1 MSAMRVRKENAG
13 ATPTPGAVI
22 VRAMEADDVATVAR
36 LERESF
42 STPWN
47 ARTFRTLLGRPGAEL
62 WVAEHESGGVI
73 GYYVLWCIQDQGEL
87 ANIAVEQRYR
97 GQRIGAMLLDHAL
110 EVSASRGVESVY
122 LEVRVSNVTARQMYE
137 SRGFE
142 QIGVRRNYYDRP
154 REDACVLMTRLRVR
168 SSNQRSQGEQS

>member
-1 MSAMRVRKENAG
+1 MSAMRVRKRDP
-13 ATPTPGAVI
+13 ATPTPGAVV
-22 VRAMEADDVATVAR
+22 VRSMSIEDVATVAR

-42 STPWN
+42 TTPWS

-62 WVAEHESGGVI
+62 WVAEHATGGVV

-87 ANIAVEQRYR
+87 ANIAVEERYR

-110 EVSASRGVESVY
+110 EVAAGRGVESVY
-122 LEVRVSNVTARQMYE
+122 LEVRVSNEAARAMYE

-154 REDACVLMTRLRVR
+154 REDACVLMTRLDPRPR
-168 SSNQRSQGEQS
+168 DPSSESERP

>member
-1 MSAMRVRKENAG
+1 MSAMRVGKREP
-13 ATPTPGAVI
+13 ATPTPGAVV
-22 VRAMEADDVATVAR
+22 VRLMSIEDVATVAR

-42 STPWN
+42 TTPWS
-47 ARTFRTLLGRPGAEL
+47 ARTFRTLRGRPGAEL
-62 WVAEHESGGVI
+62 WVAEHESGGVV

-87 ANIAVEQRYR
+87 ANIAVETRYR

-110 EVSASRGVESVY
+110 EVAASRGVQSVY
-122 LEVRVSNVTARQMYE
+122 LEVRVSNAAARAMYE

-154 REDACVLMTRLRVR
+154 REDACVLMTRLEPRT
-168 SSNQRSQGEQS
+168 GDTPQSVTP

>member
-1 MSAMRVRKENAG
+1 MSAMRVRNRDP
-13 ATPTPGAVI
+13 ATPTPGAVV
-22 VRAMEADDVATVAR
+22 VRSMSIEDVVTVAR

-42 STPWN
+42 TTPWS

-62 WVAEHESGGVI
+62 WVAEHATGGVV

-87 ANIAVEQRYR
+87 ANIAVEERYR

-110 EVSASRGVESVY
+110 EVAAGRGVESVY
-122 LEVRVSNVTARQMYE
+122 LEVRVSNAAARAMYE

-154 REDACVLMTRLRVR
+154 REDACVLMTRLEPRPR
-168 SSNQRSQGEQS
+168 DPSSESERP

>member
-1 MSAMRVRKENAG
+1 MAAMRVRKEEPPV
-13 ATPTPGAVI
+13 TPTPGPVV
-22 VRAMEADDVATVAR
+22 VRGMTVDDVATVAR

-62 WVAEHESGGVI
+62 WVAEHPSRGVI

-87 ANIAVEQRYR
+87 ANIAVEAGFR
-97 GQRIGAMLLDHAL
+97 GQRIGSMLLDHAL
-110 EVSASRGVESVY
+110 EVAASRGVESVY
-122 LEVRVSNVTARQMYE
+122 LEVRVSNATARAMYQ

-154 REDACVLMTRLRVR
+154 REDACVLMTKVKPPPGAGPR
-168 SSNQRSQGEQS
+168 